1 MIKKIAI
8 KIFIYN
14 FQQIFVVLWY
24 CFIHLGLSVFLL
36 KIVLWYCGIALFIS
50 LLGFLG
56 NLIKILIS
64 LENIVKFILCKVT
77 TKLFGFVV
85 FLGIS

>member
-1 MIKKIAI
+1 MKN
-8 KIFIYN
+8 FIYN
-14 FQQIFVVLWY
+14 FQQNFVVLWY
-24 CFIHLGLSVFLL
+24 RFIHLGLSVFLL
-36 KIVLWYCGIALFIS
+36 KIVLWYCGIALFIL

-77 TKLFGFVV
+77 TKPKSFVV
-85 FLGIS
+85 FLGIL

>member
-1 MIKKIAI
+1 MKN
-8 KIFIYN
+8 FIYN
-14 FQQIFVVLWY
+14 FQQNFVVLWY
-24 CFIHLGLSVFLL
+24 RFIHLGLSVFLL
-36 KIVLWYCGIALFIS
+36 KIVLWYCGIALFIL

-64 LENIVKFILCKVT
+64 LENIVKFILYKVT

>member
-1 MIKKIAI
+1 MTI

-24 CFIHLGLSVFLL
+24 RFIHLGLRVLFV
-36 KIVLWYCGIALFIS
+36 KIVLWYCGIALFI
-50 LLGFLG
+50 LVLGFLG
-56 NLIKILIS
+56 NLVKILIS

>member
-1 MIKKIAI
+1 MKN
-8 KIFIYN
+8 FIYN
-14 FQQIFVVLWY
+14 FQQNFVVLWY
-24 CFIHLGLSVFLL
+24 RFIHLGLSVFLL
-36 KIVLWYCGIALFIS
+36 KIVLWYCGIALFIL

-56 NLIKILIS
+56 NLIRILIS
-64 LENIVKFILCKVT
+64 LENIVKFILGKVT